1 MYKVPHLRWS
11 IMSFLRKINIRNRL
25 ILSFTILIS
34 LLLIISVVAVTN
46 LKVTSQFSEKLI
58 TQDVEQGLLA
68 AKVQTLAQS
77 SAINLLLVLNTQERD
92 ERVKLYKELDKNNQ
106 DLDNIIDTLTMRDG
120 KMVDEKLA
128 KLVEMRSVYSTE
140 FLKTVDFVEWDLES
154 AVTQFNEHTHP
165 ALSSLLLAIQQYITE
180 QNVATIDSFKEIKTQ
195 SGYYINLMSLLALI
209 AIVVGVIL
217 AVFVSRSIVLPIKNA
232 VLVAKRIS
240 KGDLRFNEQDLG
252 NDEVSELNK
261 AFILMAQE
269 LSMLMSNICQ
279 SAMSV
284 KSSSTTLDSSVDF
297 IANSANVQLTAVG
310 SIADSVSHFSEQS
323 NQAATATSQAK
334 DQATSAQL
342 LAYEGQQLIDKATKE
357 FAVISTSI
365 SRSSEA
371 VNTLKIRSESVRK
384 LVTTVQKIADQTNLL
399 ALNAAIEAARA
410 GESGRGFSVVADEV
424 RNLALRTGDATHE
437 INEMI
442 DAIERETDIS
452 VQTITSGRL
461 ELESGIAIISEMV
474 KPLAELNDGAQISV
488 EQLALLESSV
498 VAQAHDSEKIEL
510 ELQKIKQMSVDNQ
523 DAIVNI
529 AKTTQSLGELSQGLQ
544 SNISKF
550 KLTADH

>member
-1 MYKVPHLRWS
+1 
-11 IMSFLRKINIRNRL
+11 MSFLRKINIRNRL

-46 LKVTSQFSEKLI
+46 LKITSQFSEKLI

-77 SAINLLLVLNTQERD
+77 SAINLLLILNTQERD
-92 ERVKLYKELDKNNQ
+92 IRVKLYKELDKNNLS
-106 DLDNIIDTLTMRDG
+106 LDEILTTLTMRDG
-120 KMVDEKLA
+120 KMVDDKLA
-128 KLVEMRSVYSTE
+128 RLVEMRSVYSKE
-140 FLKTVDFVEWDLES
+140 FLKTVDFVEWDPES
-154 AVTQFNEHTHP
+154 AVIQFNDHTYP
-165 ALSSLLLAIQQYITE
+165 ALSNLLQAIQQYISE
-180 QNVATIDSFKEIKTQ
+180 QNVATLDSFKEIQAQ
-195 SGYYINLMSLLALI
+195 SRYYINLMSLLALI

-232 VLVAKRIS
+232 VLAAKRIS
-240 KGDLRFNEQDLG
+240 KGDLRFDEQDLG
-252 NDEVSELNK
+252 RDEVSQLNR
-261 AFILMAQE
+261 AFVLMAEE
-269 LSMLMSNICQ
+269 LSVLMSNICQ

-284 KSSSTTLDSSVDF
+284 QSSSTALDKSVDF

-310 SIADSVSHFSEQS
+310 SIADSVSHFSGQS

-334 DQATSAQL
+334 DQALSAKL
-342 LAYEGQQLIDKATKE
+342 LANEGQQLIDKATKE

-371 VNTLKIRSESVRK
+371 VDTLKMRSESVRT
-384 LVTTVQKIADQTNLL
+384 LVTTVRKIADQTNLL

-424 RNLALRTGDATHE
+424 RNLALRTGDATQE
-437 INEMI
+437 INEVI

-498 VAQAHDSEKIEL
+498 LAQAHDSEKIET
-510 ELQKIKQMSVDNQ
+510 ELQKIKKMSVDNQ
-523 DAIVNI
+523 DAIVKI
-529 AKTTQSLGELSQGLQ
+529 ADTTQSLGELSQGLE

-550 KLTADH
+550 KLAADH

>member
-1 MYKVPHLRWS
+1 
-11 IMSFLRKINIRNRL
+11 MSFLRKINIRNRL

-46 LKVTSQFSEKLI
+46 LKITSQFSEKLI

-92 ERVKLYKELDKNNQ
+92 ERVELYKELDKNNL
-106 DLDNIIDTLTMRDG
+106 DLDNIINILAMRDG
-120 KMVDEKLA
+120 KMVDDKLA
-128 KLVEMRSVYSTE
+128 RLVEMRSVYSKE
-140 FLKTVDFVEWDLES
+140 FLKTVDFVEWDPES
-154 AVTQFNEHTHP
+154 AVIQFNEKTHP
-165 ALSSLLLAIQQYITE
+165 ALSDLLLAIQQYISE
-180 QNVATIDSFKEIKTQ
+180 QNVATIDSFKEIKAQ
-195 SGYYINLMSLLALI
+195 SSYYINLMSLLALI
-209 AIVVGVIL
+209 AMVVGVIL

-252 NDEVSELNK
+252 NDEVSQLNK
-261 AFILMAQE
+261 EFIVMAQE

-323 NQAATATSQAK
+323 NQAARATSQAK

-371 VNTLKIRSESVRK
+371 VNTLKVRSESVRK

-424 RNLALRTGDATHE
+424 RNLALRTGDATQE

-498 VAQAHDSEKIEL
+498 VAQAHDSEKIES
-510 ELQKIKQMSVDNQ
+510 ELQKIKKMSVDNQ
-523 DAIVNI
+523 DAIVSI

>member
-1 MYKVPHLRWS
+1 
-11 IMSFLRKINIRNRL
+11 MSFLRKINIRNRL

-46 LKVTSQFSEKLI
+46 LKITSQFSEKLI

-92 ERVKLYKELDKNNQ
+92 ERVELYKELDKNNL
-106 DLDNIIDTLTMRDG
+106 DLDNIINILAMRDG
-120 KMVDEKLA
+120 KMVDDKLA
-128 KLVEMRSVYSTE
+128 RLVEIRSIYSKE
-140 FLKTVDFVEWDLES
+140 FLKTVDFVEWDPES
-154 AVTQFNEHTHP
+154 AVIQFNEKTHP
-165 ALSSLLLAIQQYITE
+165 ALSDLLLAIQQYISE
-180 QNVATIDSFKEIKTQ
+180 QNVATIDSFKEIKAQ
-195 SGYYINLMSLLALI
+195 SSYYINLMSLLALI
-209 AIVVGVIL
+209 AMVVGVIL

-252 NDEVSELNK
+252 NDEVSQLNK
-261 AFILMAQE
+261 EFIVMAQE

-323 NQAATATSQAK
+323 NQAARATSQAK

-371 VNTLKIRSESVRK
+371 VNTLKVRSESVRK

-424 RNLALRTGDATHE
+424 RNLALRTGDATQE

-498 VAQAHDSEKIEL
+498 VAQAHDSEKIES
-510 ELQKIKQMSVDNQ
+510 ELQKIKKMSVDNQ
-523 DAIVNI
+523 DAIVSI

>member
-1 MYKVPHLRWS
+1 
-11 IMSFLRKINIRNRL
+11 MSFLRKINIRNRL

-46 LKVTSQFSEKLI
+46 LKITSQFSEKLI

-92 ERVKLYKELDKNNQ
+92 ERVELYKELDKNNL
-106 DLDNIIDTLTMRDG
+106 DLDNIINILAMRDG
-120 KMVDEKLA
+120 KMVDDKLA
-128 KLVEMRSVYSTE
+128 RLVEMRSVYSKE
-140 FLKTVDFVEWDLES
+140 FLKTVDFVEWDPES
-154 AVTQFNEHTHP
+154 AVIQFNEKTHP
-165 ALSSLLLAIQQYITE
+165 ALSDLLLAIQQYISE
-180 QNVATIDSFKEIKTQ
+180 QNVATIDSFKEIKAQ
-195 SGYYINLMSLLALI
+195 SSYYINLMSLLALI

-252 NDEVSELNK
+252 NDEVSQLNK
-261 AFILMAQE
+261 EFIVMAQE

-323 NQAATATSQAK
+323 NQAARATSQAK

-371 VNTLKIRSESVRK
+371 VNTLKVRSESVRK

-424 RNLALRTGDATHE
+424 RNLALRTGDATQE

-498 VAQAHDSEKIEL
+498 VAQAHDSEKIES
-510 ELQKIKQMSVDNQ
+510 ELQKIKKMSVDNQ
-523 DAIVNI
+523 DAIVSI